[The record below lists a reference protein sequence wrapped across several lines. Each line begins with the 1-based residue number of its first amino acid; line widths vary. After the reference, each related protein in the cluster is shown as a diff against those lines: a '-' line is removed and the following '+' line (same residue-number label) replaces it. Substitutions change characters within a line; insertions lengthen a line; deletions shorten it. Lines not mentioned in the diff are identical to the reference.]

1 MALKKFIW
9 LFSLYR
15 LSLHLMKILPL
26 KQKRLEV
33 TIHAISWLLVFL
45 FPILLME
52 WGSRM
57 DWAQYLRHS
66 IVPLCCFLMFYA
78 NYLYLVPRY
87 LFRNEVG
94 WFLLFNVV
102 FVVGL
107 AWILQFGHRAPFEP
121 PRPDF
126 VAEGFPGP
134 PPPREWFAWGRHLVM
149 LAFVAGLST
158 AIRVSLRW
166 RHTEERLVQAEREK
180 ADAELVHRP
189 EEQDK
194 GDRPWSHCLPEGL
207 HPGVR

>member
-87 LFRNEVG
+87 LFRNKVG

-194 GDRPWSHCLPEGL
+194 GDRPWPHCLPEGL